1 MGLPPPRET
10 KSEKIEPVIAEQV
23 PTLKIDETTTTIS
36 EIVFARDT
44 SIIDCTTRTV
54 DLNTAF

>member
-10 KSEKIEPVIAEQV
+10 KSEKIEPVIAEHV

-44 SIIDCTTRTV
+44 SIIDSTTRTV
-54 DLNTAF
+54 DLYTAF

>member
-1 MGLPPPRET
+1 MGLPPPREN
-10 KSEKIEPVIAEQV
+10 KSEKIEPVITEQV

-54 DLNTAF
+54 DLHTAF

>member
-10 KSEKIEPVIAEQV
+10 KSDKIEPVTVEQAQT
-23 PTLKIDETTTTIS
+23 PKIDETTTTIS

-44 SIIDCTTRTV
+44 SIIDSTTRTV
-54 DLNTAF
+54 DLYTAF